1 MRFDEYLKEEQLI
14 NENIILDTIKKIA
27 GKPANTVMKMFK
39 DGYKK
44 FVAFLEK
51 DQMTMGGGIDL
62 DKVLGIINK
71 AYGTNYKNIGD
82 LKKQINASL
91 KESTELNEDW
101 ARYWDLIKGEAFPAL
116 SFFPALTVWLEIDKI
131 IRSSGDAN
139 ARVII
144 VYGLIWL
151 LLISGKFIKGFKK
164 WKKEHPEEY
173 YEERPKKAAKIT
185 RKAEKAAIAAKKK
198 SKQKE
203 LEKWEVDREHE
214 QWKKR
219 TSAFGK

>member
-1 MRFDEYLKEEQLI
+1 MRFDNYLKEDNI

-44 FVAFLEK
+44 FVDMLEK
-51 DQMTMGGGIDL
+51 DQLTMGSGVDL
-62 DKVLGIINK
+62 DKILGIINK
-71 AYGTNYKNIGD
+71 AYGTNYKDIKD
-82 LKKQINASL
+82 LKKQTNANL

-131 IRSSGDAN
+131 IRSGDAN

-173 YEERPKKAAKIT
+173 YEERPKAKARMEKKAAK
-185 RKAEKAAIAAKKK
+185 AKKK
-198 SKQKE
+198 RGMLIGEPE
-203 LEKWEVDREHE
+203 LHR
-214 QWKKR
+214 
-219 TSAFGK
+219 GK